1 MKKDLEQ
8 EISFVELTIGKMIEQ
23 YNKCSAELLKLEI
36 KQYKERLKALYDTRR
51 RIRKATNGTRK
62 VSR

>member
-8 EISFVELTIGKMIEQ
+8 EISFVERTIGEMIEQ

-36 KQYKERLKALYDTRR
+36 KQYKERLKGLYESRR
-51 RIRKATNGTRK
+51 RTRKATNGTRK